1 MAIEPNSIEDFN
13 QSRNRLPNPLH
24 KYATYNALF
33 TLSGVREAE
42 IRDGSYLTNPVRH
55 VVARS
60 SGIGAERID
69 GRNAINAGRGVFEE
83 KEDVLVRSGA
93 GQRGG
98 GAGIAFENN
107 ARLQEEYT
115 ESVNILRRNHDVF
128 MENVNILSTIGPNS
142 ERNLAN
148 FTKMEFQ
155 VHEPYSITFIEKVR
169 AATYLSGFLDYQ
181 DAPLLLTIQFRGY
194 DENGRPL
201 KQGMSETRKIPVI
214 IVRVDF
220 DVNEGGAQYNV
231 TAVPYGDLGFDDRF
245 KVLRTSK
252 NIDVNSVG
260 QFERELVD
268 LLDKQM
274 VDEIKEKTRQFSD
287 QYRIEIDRQLQSGE
301 VAQFAY
307 SIHNSAS
314 VGGILDYDEIP
325 GRPVTQTIDRGT
337 TIPKAMEDFVR
348 TLPGFKD
355 IAQDFWRSYLTMAG
369 YKLSDNEDNRI
380 TQIQDLLTN
389 KDREGE
395 LQNLFL
401 AYQYVPWFKIKSTV
415 YTDTSRL
422 DAVTKMHPKEIVY
435 KAIPYKIHVLKLLS
449 TGLSI
454 GRVDWSKLVRKNYD
468 YIYTGD
474 NVDVQGLR
482 INYKSA
488 YYMRNVRGGEST
500 ENESGLKKVIR
511 KATELAFGQESYPE
525 PYLPLRSYPSIIKGR
540 STAKGLTPE
549 GDEKSQEFYDYLTN
563 PEADMMRIELD
574 ILGDPHYLCQDV
586 FAVLKRIN
594 DKKTESAT
602 GLQISDFDDAR
613 FASFNA
619 DSYMPLIN
627 LRYRLPADVQEKK
640 GIMFSSTEQTRD
652 DNLFFNGVYQVVKVE
667 SKFDQGQFLQ
677 TLTCVRMNNQQGEGT
692 VPLVLAKSAINPD
705 YITKKDDTTASNETV
720 DIYKKGASSARG
732 AGNYDKIYDKDGK
745 VIDTTNNNPRA
756 GR

>member
-24 KYATYNALF
+24 KYATYNVLF
-33 TLSGVREAE
+33 TLSGVRESE
-42 IRDGSYLTNPVRH
+42 IRDGSYLTNPVRN

-60 SGIGAERID
+60 SGIGAERFAPGD
-69 GRNAINAGRGVFEE
+69 SINQGQGVFEE
-83 KEDVLVRSGA
+83 KEDALIKSGA

-115 ESVNILRRNHDVF
+115 ESVGILRRNHDVF

-181 DAPLLLTIQFRGY
+181 DAPLLLTIEFRGF

-201 KQGMSETRKIPVI
+201 KRGMSETRKIPVI

-220 DVNEGGAQYNV
+220 DVNAGGAQYNI

-252 NIDVNSVG
+252 NIDVNTAG
-260 QFERELVD
+260 QFETELVD

-274 VDEIKEKTRQFSD
+274 VDEIKEKTRQFAD
-287 QYRIEIDRQLQSGE
+287 QYRIEIDRQLLSSE
-301 VAQFAY
+301 VAQFAF
-307 SIHNSAS
+307 SIHNSGS
-314 VGGILDYDEIP
+314 VGGIYDYGNIP

-369 YKLSDNEDNRI
+369 YKLSDNEENRI
-380 TQIQDLLTN
+380 TEIRDLLTN
-389 KDREGE
+389 KDRAGE

-415 YTDTSRL
+415 YTDTGRL

-454 GRVDWSKLVRKNYD
+454 GRVNWRNLVRKNYD

-474 NVDVQGLR
+474 NLDVQGLR

-511 KATELAFGQESYPE
+511 QAAELVFGQESYPE

-540 STAKGLTPE
+540 STATTLTPE

-602 GLQISDFDDAR
+602 GQQISDFDDAR
-613 FASFNA
+613 FGSFNA

-640 GIMFSSTEQTRD
+640 GTMFSGTEQTRD

-692 VPLVLAKSAINPD
+692 VPSVLVKSAINPD
-705 YITKKDDTTASNETV
+705 YTTKKDDTTGSN
-720 DIYKKGASSARG
+720 IGGKIKKGIKEYMDSV
-732 AGNYDKIYDKDGK
+732 DKINTD
-745 VIDTTNNNPRA
+745 NPV
-756 GR
+756 